1 MRVDENIAKAIERY
15 LIEKNSTARE
25 LCKIVGI
32 SEPAMIKWRRPGK
45 GILQRNWMLL
55 FPLIKKYLPK
65 DRIYIDENGEEQYSS
80 TLEGTGGNP
89 YFHPKF
95 IPQMVPVFTFEQL
108 SKFNTMIMT
117 TEQYAIQLE
126 CPRIEYRPR
135 IQGFGSGVFAMNVN
149 FESSIIPKG
158 ALLFASSEVRPK
170 NNSIVIFSD
179 NAGNVK
185 IGRYSIIADKF
196 SIVADDGKTG
206 GSIEKIREKISFIFP
221 VLYYE
226 VVTF

>member
-1 MRVDENIAKAIERY
+1 MRVDENIAKAIEQY
-15 LIEKNSTARE
+15 LIETNSTARE

-45 GILQRNWMLL
+45 GIMPRNWMLL

-65 DRIYIDENGEEQYSS
+65 DRIYLDENGEEQYSS

-95 IPQMVPVFTFEQL
+95 IPQMVPVFTLEQL

-117 TEQYAIQLE
+117 VEQYAVQLKS
-126 CPRIEYRPR
+126 PRIEYRPR
-135 IQGFGSGVFAMNVN
+135 EKGFGYGVFAFNVS

-158 ALLFASSEVRPK
+158 ALLFSSSEVRPK
-170 NNSIVIFSD
+170 NNSIVLFAD
-179 NAGNVK
+179 NTGKVK

-196 SIVADDGKTG
+196 SIVSDDGKIG
-206 GSIEKIREKISFIFP
+206 GAIEKIREKISFIFP

>member
-1 MRVDENIAKAIERY
+1 MRVDENIANAIEQY
-15 LIEKNSTARE
+15 LIDNHSTARE

-45 GILQRNWMLL
+45 GILQRNWILL
-55 FPLIKKYLPK
+55 YPLIKKYLPK
-65 DRIYIDENGEEQYSS
+65 ERIYIDENGEEQYSS

-95 IPQMVPVFTFEQL
+95 IPQMVPVFSLEQL

-117 TEQYAIQLE
+117 TEQYAQKLNAD
-126 CPRIEYRPR
+126 RIEYRPR
-135 IQGFGSGVFAMNVN
+135 IQGLGSGVFALNVN
-149 FESSIIPKG
+149 FESSLIPRG
-158 ALLFASSEVRPK
+158 ALLFASSEVRPQ
-170 NNSIVIFSD
+170 NNSIVLV
-179 NAGNVK
+179 NEVAGQ
-185 IGRYSIIADKF
+185 IGLGRYTVVADKYSIIF
-196 SIVADDGKTG
+196 DDRKIG
-206 GSIEKIREKISFIFP
+206 GSIDKIREKVSSIFP